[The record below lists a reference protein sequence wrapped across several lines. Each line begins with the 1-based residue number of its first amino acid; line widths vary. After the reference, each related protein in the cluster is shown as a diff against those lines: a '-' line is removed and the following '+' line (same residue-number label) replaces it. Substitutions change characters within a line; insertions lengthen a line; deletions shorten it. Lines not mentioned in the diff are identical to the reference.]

1 MTALGPVFITGC
13 SAVNAMGRT
22 TAEVLDA
29 LDAGRSG
36 LAPPRVSLPVDT
48 VVGAIPG
55 ELDALPAAV
64 SAYDTRIARI
74 GFMALADV
82 RDAVDRALA
91 RWGKRRVA
99 ILLGTSTGGL
109 DATEVAYRTWGE
121 TGALPP
127 SYRLETRHDFN
138 ALGTA

>member
-1 MTALGPVFITGC
+1 MVGAFITGF

-36 LAPPRVSLPVDT
+36 LAPPRIALPVDT
-48 VVGAIPG
+48 VVGSIPG
-55 ELDALPAAV
+55 ELDALPAQAA
-64 SAYDTRIARI
+64 SYDTRIARI

-99 ILLGTSTGGL
+99 ILLCSFSG
-109 DATEVAYRTWGE
+109 DPAATE
-121 TGALPP
+121 
-127 SYRLETRHDFN
+127 
-138 ALGTA
+138 